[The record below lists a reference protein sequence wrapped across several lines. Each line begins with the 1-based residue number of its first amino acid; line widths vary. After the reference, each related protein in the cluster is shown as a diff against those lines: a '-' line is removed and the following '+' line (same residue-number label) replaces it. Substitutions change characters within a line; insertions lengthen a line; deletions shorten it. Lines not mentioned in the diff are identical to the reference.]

1 MNSIEYK
8 LKGNEFK
15 FLQFLKTV
23 DEPISYRRLAQNLNM
38 SDRAIRNLVRVL
50 HGLYVIEKE
59 NKTGTNEY
67 TINEYEK
74 WIIQ

>member
-1 MNSIEYK
+1 
-8 LKGNEFK
+8 
-15 FLQFLKTV
+15 LQFLKTV
-23 DEPISYRRLAQNLNM
+23 NEPISYRILAQNLNM
-38 SDRAIRNLVRVL
+38 SDRGVRHLVRVL

-59 NKTGTNEY
+59 NKTGTNKY